1 MQGIT
6 IRSRRLTA
14 CAAAAVLAAASL
26 AGGAFPLTASA
37 DGAPEYAYRLLAG
50 GDQIG
55 MEIIVTASG
64 AVTDLTLDTGSP
76 AESQVNMTDTGFSL
90 ILPVNAAELTKPH
103 TLTFKVGGQTQ
114 TKSGITAAGYLN
126 DLLADTQY
134 ASYAGVAQA
143 MLDYGYAAETYFSGA
158 AASPEAYGMTA
169 APDFS
174 GVTVSES
181 KFTGKD
187 AYNADLE
194 TKDLP
199 YRYYGM
205 NLTLLDQIRF
215 SLYFETDGE
224 AGEYYL
230 TDGSFGSDDPINKE
244 KITDDYTRIWITVP
258 ASKLT
263 ETFTCVHPP
272 ADPVDFSPAQYIAA
286 AAAGEDAALADVCK
300 ALYAYGKAAK
310 NTSSVEPQD
319 PEKWESE
326 EAHSGKAT
334 FYDYGGAY
342 PVGNAL
348 LDDFIEQN
356 NMNIAALTDDD
367 YHKYVGGYIKVK
379 RGEKSVCALVGDIMP
394 FADNPNAQAGD
405 VDLNEAAFPEI
416 ADKAEGKVDITWQL
430 IPLPTA
436 AEAPVSYA
444 VKEGSN
450 KYWGGIQVR
459 NTTYPVAKLE
469 WSADGT
475 NFTEIERM
483 SDCYNYFVIQPDG
496 KTNLTFRIT
505 DIFGQVVTDENVTL
519 PLTGTDS
526 TAVQL
531 VSGSGV
537 QFPK

>member
-1 MQGIT
+1 MQRT
-6 IRSRRLTA
+6 IFRDRRLTA

-64 AVTDLTLDTGSP
+64 SVTDLKLDTGSP
-76 AESQVNMTDTGFSL
+76 AESQVNKTDTGFSL

-126 DLLADTQY
+126 DLLADAQY

-143 MLDYGYAAETYFSGA
+143 MLNYGYAAETYFSDA
-158 AASPEAYGMTA
+158 AADLSAYGMTA

-194 TKDLP
+194 AKDLP

-205 NLTLLDQIRF
+205 NLTLLDQIKF
-215 SLYFETDGE
+215 SLYFATNGE
-224 AGEYYL
+224 AGEAYL
-230 TDGSFGSDDPINKE
+230 SDGSFGGELTQTEAAGEGFTKVWKS
-244 KITDDYTRIWITVP
+244 VP

-263 ETFTCVHPP
+263 ETFTCVHSP
-272 ADPVDFSPAQYIAA
+272 AGPVDFSPAQYIAA
-286 AAAGEDAALADVCK
+286 AAAGEDAALANVCK
-300 ALYAYGKAAK
+300 ALYAYGEAAK

-326 EAHSGKAT
+326 DAHSGKAT

-356 NMNIAALTDDD
+356 SMNIAALTDDD

-394 FADNPNAQAGD
+394 FADNPNTRAGD

-496 KTNLTFRIT
+496 KTKLTFRIT

>member
-1 MQGIT
+1 MQRTT
-6 IRSRRLTA
+6 IRGRRLTA
-14 CAAAAVLAAASL
+14 CAAAAVLAAMSF
-26 AGGAFPLTASA
+26 AGGAFPLSASA
-37 DGAPEYAYRLLAG
+37 AGGPQYRYSVLAG
-50 GDQIG
+50 GNRIG
-55 MEIIVTASG
+55 MNVYIDAPGTISNVSVNDMNWEDYDV
-64 AVTDLTLDTGSP
+64 TGSGIVVML
-76 AESQVNMTDTGFSL
+76 SVS
-90 ILPVNAAELTKPH
+90 AAEMQKQFDISFL
-103 TLTFKVGGQTQ
+103 LDGQTY
-114 TKSGITAAGYLN
+114 TKEGISTCQYLQDLQADSTAA
-126 DLLADTQY
+126 QY
-134 ASYAGVAQA
+134 HDAAKA
-143 MLDYGYAAETYFSGA
+143 MLDYGYAAESYFSD
-158 AASPEAYGMTA
+158 ASADFTAYGMTA

-174 GVTVSES
+174 SVTVSGS

-194 TKDLP
+194 AKNLP

-205 NLTLLDQIRF
+205 NLALLDEIKF
-215 SLYFETDGE
+215 SLYYETDSE
-224 AGEYYL
+224 AGEQAL
-230 TDGSFGSDDPINKE
+230 AEGSFGGVSARTE
-244 KITDDYTRIWITVP
+244 EAGTGFTRVWTWVP

-263 ETFTCVHPP
+263 DTFPFANAP
-272 ADPVDFSPAQYIAA
+272 ADPVDFSPAQYLAA
-286 AAAGEDAALADVCK
+286 AAAGEDAALANVCK
-300 ALYAYGKAAK
+300 ALYAYSEAVK
-310 NTSSVEPQD
+310 NISSVEPQE
-319 PEKWESE
+319 PELWESE

-379 RGEKSVCALVGDIMP
+379 RGEKSVCALVGDIMS
-394 FADNPNAQAGD
+394 FAKNPNAQPGD
-405 VDLNEAAFPEI
+405 VDLNEDAFPEI
-416 ADKAEGKVDITWQL
+416 ADKTEGKVDITWQL

-450 KYWGGIQVR
+450 KYWAGIQVR

-475 NFTEIERM
+475 SFTEIERM